1 MKPPV
6 RLALLLTCYIL
17 IYASQ
22 VAVQRV
28 ISEQEGMESIFHEQ
42 PLQPEVQRDPQVD
55 VNPADQR

>member
-1 MKPPV
+1 MV
-6 RLALLLTCYIL
+6 VIAL
-17 IYASQ
+17 Q

-55 VNPADQR
+55 VSPADQRWAVELC